1 MTDAGW
7 QQPGGE
13 TPGPY
18 GAPPPP
24 PPPPPIAPAQSWD
37 QVPGSPSDPARV
49 AWEQPVYGGGPP
61 PPQGPPR
68 WPVVALLGALALLV
82 AAIVGVVVTSSSNDD
97 DTLTDDPVDT
107 STPATTG
114 DPDDDG
120 DPERQPSGD
129 PDAFVDEAVGYELIL
144 PAGWAFTGLHAD
156 DTEGA
161 GARMFPDDAEKAQLA
176 QQTVGVLPRIISFY
190 GVLSDEVG
198 VSPFVTNININ
209 VTSVPGTDGD
219 YDTLA
224 GADGVKLEFDYSAE
238 VGASGVQY
246 AVLIDGQLWV
256 LNFASADVPAHADEF
271 DAIAGSFRV
280 YE

>member
-1 MTDAGW
+1 
-7 QQPGGE
+7 
-13 TPGPY
+13 
-18 GAPPPP
+18 
-24 PPPPPIAPAQSWD
+24 
-37 QVPGSPSDPARV
+37 
-49 AWEQPVYGGGPP
+49 
-61 PPQGPPR
+61 
-68 WPVVALLGALALLV
+68 VALLGALALLV